1 MPFGA
6 RARQRAWNADLISA
20 DAARYTGVPSIAMR
34 HQHQA
39 SETVGAHAGMFWLSI
54 RRRMVKRDPKR
65 PSQPSMAAV
74 PAAKAGEDK
83 AEISGITQAQQNG
96 HATNSTNGFKQ
107 ESLKSR

>member
-1 MPFGA
+1 MEDTELTLADTQTGA
-6 RARQRAWNADLISA
+6 ALHHSPAVYYHR
-20 DAARYTGVPSIAMR
+20 
-34 HQHQA
+34 QA
-39 SETVGAHAGMFWLSI
+39 SASAQSNSGAAC
-54 RRRMVKRDPKR
+54 R